1 MLKAIL
7 FMYTALVFWAAA
19 CESCIDLSVLYN
31 TSSYG
36 NGANVLL
43 SSLREQNLLSHI
55 VSLWLESQQNGVES
69 GLDSLYL
76 PCACSFL
83 FGGAIKLSKMWPVKK
98 WNIVQRVGEF
108 FWAGGGWAESCV
120 CVGRIREVFRWR
132 RGEPMMMDRH
142 GGDHPPPHLSIKAAG
157 MSNGLV
163 RPGTLS

>member
-108 FWAGGGWAESCV
+108 FWAGGGWAERCV
-120 CVGRIREVFRWR
+120 CVLGGLERFLGGGEGSRWWWTDM
-132 RGEPMMMDRH
+132 GETT
-142 GGDHPPPHLSIKAAG
+142 PPHLSIKAAG
-157 MSNGLV
+157 M
-163 RPGTLS
+163 